1 MAHEI
6 RGDFRHSPSLVAR
19 RGQTLRPPGVRHR
32 LLRVTTYEPPRP
44 WIASYAEGVPEDL
57 APVSG
62 SLVDIVEASARDYPD
77 APALQFF
84 GRITSYRELHEAIDR
99 AAAGLRDQGVVAG
112 DPVAIVLPNC
122 PQHII
127 AFYAILRLGA
137 VVVEHNPLY
146 TPRELRKQFEDHG
159 AKHAIVWTKVV
170 GLIQEFPTD
179 LAVTSLISVDI
190 TQAMP
195 FGTRMALKLPI
206 AKAREARTALHER
219 VSGTVPWESIV
230 GTAPLPAS
238 HPKPATDDLALIQYT
253 SGTTGT
259 PKGASLTHRNLLS
272 NAAQARAW
280 VPSIVRGHG
289 CVVYAVLPMFHAYG
303 LTLCLTFAMSMGARL
318 VLFPRFDPDMVLEV
332 TKKHPAT
339 FLPLVPPIAERLLTA
354 AREKGVSLAGTQ
366 VAISGAMALPHE
378 LVVPFEAASGGY
390 LVEGYGLSE
399 CSPVLMAN
407 PVAENRVP
415 GTVGL
420 PLPGTELRVVD
431 PDEPTKD
438 VAPGERGELIVRGPQ
453 VFSGYYG
460 KPEETEKVFVDGW
473 FRTGDIVTVDEG
485 GFVRV
490 VDRIK
495 ELIITGGF
503 NVAPTEVEIALRQHP
518 QVDDAAVVGLPST
531 QSGEEVVAAIV
542 LAPGVEQ
549 PDIEGIREFARGILT
564 PYKVPRRIFVVDELP
579 KSLIGKVLRRQVR
592 DSLLQLTTG
601 T

>member
-1 MAHEI
+1 M
-6 RGDFRHSPSLVAR
+6 
-19 RGQTLRPPGVRHR
+19 
-32 LLRVTTYEPPRP
+32 TTYEPPRP
-44 WIASYAEGVPEDL
+44 WIASYAEGVPDDL
-57 APVSG
+57 EPVTG
-62 SLVDIVEASARDYPD
+62 SLVDIVEASARDFPD

-84 GRITSYRELHEAIDR
+84 GRTTSYRDLNVAIER
-99 AAAGLRDQGVVAG
+99 AAAGLRDQGVSAG
-112 DPVAIVLPNC
+112 DAVAIVLPNC
-122 PQHII
+122 PQHIV

-170 GLIQEFPTD
+170 GLIQDFPAD

-190 TQAMP
+190 TKAMP
-195 FGTRMALKLPI
+195 FGTRLALTLPI

-219 VSGTVPWESIV
+219 VSGTVTWESIV
-230 GTAPLPAS
+230 GTPPLPAS

-339 FLPLVPPIAERLLTA
+339 FLPLVPPIADRLLKA
-354 AREKGVSLAGTQ
+354 AREKGVSLEGTQ

-407 PVAENRVP
+407 PVAQNRVP

-431 PDEPTKD
+431 PDDPTKD
-438 VAPGERGELIVRGPQ
+438 VEPGARGELLVRGPQ

-473 FRTGDIVTVDEG
+473 FRTGDIVTVDGG
-485 GFVRV
+485 GFVRI

-518 QVDDAAVVGLPST
+518 QVDDAAVVGLPNP

-542 LAPGVEQ
+542 LAAGVDH
-549 PDIEGIREFARGILT
+549 PDIEGIRDFARGILT
-564 PYKVPRRIFVVDELP
+564 PYKVPRRIFVVDDLP

>member
-1 MAHEI
+1 M
-6 RGDFRHSPSLVAR
+6 
-19 RGQTLRPPGVRHR
+19 
-32 LLRVTTYEPPRP
+32 TTYDPPRP
-44 WIASYAEGVPEDL
+44 WIASYADGVPPDL
-57 APVSG
+57 VPVSG
-62 SLVDIVEASARDYPD
+62 SLVDIVDASARDYPD

-84 GRITSYRELHEAIDR
+84 GRETTYRQLHDAIER
-99 AAAGLRDQGVVAG
+99 AAAGLRQLGVGPG

-122 PQHII
+122 PQHIV

-137 VVVEHNPLY
+137 VAVEHNPLY

-159 AKHAIVWTKVV
+159 AKTAIVWNKVV
-170 GLIQEFPTD
+170 GAVQDFPAD
-179 LAVTSLISVDI
+179 LAVPNLVSVDI
-190 TQAMP
+190 TKAMP
-195 FGTRMALKLPI
+195 FLTRFALKLPI
-206 AKAREARTALHER
+206 AKAREAREALTET
-219 VSGTVPWESIV
+219 VNGTLTWEKLLQSD
-230 GTAPLPAS
+230 ALPAS
-238 HPKPATDDLALIQYT
+238 FPKPATDDLAIIQYT

-272 NAAQARAW
+272 NAAQAQAW
-280 VPSIVRGHG
+280 VPAIQRGKG

-318 VLFPRFDPDMVLEV
+318 VLFPKFDPDMVLDV

-339 FLPLVPPIAERLLTA
+339 FLPLVPPIAERLLKA
-354 AREKGVSLAGTQ
+354 ANEKGVSLAGTE

-407 PVAENRVP
+407 PVADNRVP

-420 PLPGTELRVVD
+420 PLPGTECRVVD
-431 PDEPTKD
+431 PDDPTKD
-438 VAPGERGELIVRGPQ
+438 VAPGERGELVVRGPQ
-453 VFSGYYG
+453 VFQGYYG
-460 KPEETEKVFVDGW
+460 KPEETDAVFVDGW
-473 FRTGDIVTVDEG
+473 FRTGDIVQIDDA
-485 GFVRV
+485 GFIRI

-503 NVAPTEVEIALRQHP
+503 NVAPTEVENILRQHP
-518 QVDDAAVVGLPST
+518 QVDDAAVVGLPNER
-531 QSGEEVVAAIV
+531 SGEEVVAAIV
-542 LAPGVEQ
+542 VAADVEN

-564 PYKVPRRIFVVDELP
+564 PYKVPRRLFVVDELP

-592 DSLLQLTTG
+592 ESLLTLTSG
-601 T
+601 S

>member
-1 MAHEI
+1 
-6 RGDFRHSPSLVAR
+6 
-19 RGQTLRPPGVRHR
+19 
-32 LLRVTTYEPPRP
+32 VTTYEPPRP
-44 WIASYAEGVPEDL
+44 WIASYAEGVPDDL
-57 APVSG
+57 EPVTG
-62 SLVDIVEASARDYPD
+62 SLVDIVEASARDFPD

-84 GRITSYRELHEAIDR
+84 GRTTSYRDLNVAIER
-99 AAAGLRDQGVVAG
+99 AAAGLRDQGVSAG
-112 DPVAIVLPNC
+112 DAVAIVLPNC
-122 PQHII
+122 PQHIV

-170 GLIQEFPTD
+170 GLIQDFPAD

-190 TQAMP
+190 TKAMP
-195 FGTRMALKLPI
+195 FGTRLALTLPI

-219 VSGTVPWESIV
+219 VSGTVTWESIV
-230 GTAPLPAS
+230 GTPPLPAS

-339 FLPLVPPIAERLLTA
+339 FLPLVPPIADRLLKA
-354 AREKGVSLAGTQ
+354 AREKGVSLEGTQ

-407 PVAENRVP
+407 PVAQNRVP

-431 PDEPTKD
+431 PDDPTKD
-438 VAPGERGELIVRGPQ
+438 VEPGARGELIVRGPQ

-473 FRTGDIVTVDEG
+473 FRTGDIVTVDGG
-485 GFVRV
+485 GFVRI

-518 QVDDAAVVGLPST
+518 QVDDAAVVGLPNP

-542 LAPGVEQ
+542 LAAGVDH
-549 PDIEGIREFARGILT
+549 PDIEGIRDFARGILT
-564 PYKVPRRIFVVDELP
+564 PYKVPRRIFVVDDLP

>member
-1 MAHEI
+1 M
-6 RGDFRHSPSLVAR
+6 
-19 RGQTLRPPGVRHR
+19 
-32 LLRVTTYEPPRP
+32 TTYDPPRP
-44 WIASYAEGVPEDL
+44 WIASYADGVPQDL
-57 APVSG
+57 EPVSG
-62 SLVDIVEASARDYPD
+62 SLVELVETSARDFPA

-84 GRITSYRELHEAIDR
+84 GRTTSYRELREQIDR
-99 AAAGLRDQGVVAG
+99 AAAGLRAQGVKAG

-122 PQHII
+122 PQHIV

-159 AKHAIVWTKVV
+159 AKHAIVWSKTVATV
-170 GLIQEFPTD
+170 QDFPAD

-190 TQAMP
+190 TTAMP
-195 FGTRMALKLPI
+195 VRTRLALRLPI
-206 AKAREARTALHER
+206 AKAREAREALTAR
-219 VSGTVPWESIV
+219 VSGVIPWQQIV
-230 GTAPLPAS
+230 GSEPLPAS
-238 HPKPATDDLALIQYT
+238 HPKPSTDDLALIQYT

-272 NAAQARAW
+272 NAAQARSW
-280 VPSIVRGHG
+280 VPSIVRGDG

-339 FLPLVPPIAERLLTA
+339 FLPLVPPIADRLLKA
-354 AREKGVSLAGTQ
+354 AKEKGISLAGTQ

-378 LVVPFEAASGGY
+378 LVVPFEEASGGY

-407 PVAENRVP
+407 PVADNRVP

-420 PLPGTELRVVD
+420 PLPGTECRVVD

-438 VAPGERGELIVRGPQ
+438 VARGERGELVVRGPQ

-460 KPEETEKVFVDGW
+460 KPEETQAVFTDGW
-473 FRTGDIVTVDEG
+473 FRTGDIVTIDDA
-485 GFVRV
+485 GFVRI

-503 NVAPTEVEIALRQHP
+503 NVAPTEVENALRQHP
-518 QVDDAAVVGLPST
+518 SVEDAAVVGLPNER
-531 QSGEEVVAAIV
+531 SGEEVVAAVV
-542 LAPGVEQ
+542 LSPGQDADV
-549 PDIEGIREFARGILT
+549 EGIREHVRGLLT

-579 KSLIGKVLRRQVR
+579 TSLIGKVLRKQVR
-592 DSLLQLTTG
+592 DRLLALTSG
-601 T
+601 S